1 MSGPVRSVTTALALA
16 IAGCAHA
23 PRPNPAVQAAE
34 TQRRERLPED
44 HRTLDGTW
52 DDVRVR
58 VTRVG
63 GRTEATLDIRKPK
76 MRFFYQPEVA
86 AEKGP
91 PTEAAKQK
99 VAEAQPTFSL
109 PDALRKMAPFDVD
122 RIEIHGGELVFVDMS
137 KPARPELW
145 LSELELSIENVAS
158 RPRLAEWRPVLL
170 TASAKVQHSG
180 DLAVFVTAD
189 PWSDKLNFS
198 GRASLERLATK
209 ELYGFLADQ
218 VQLQLPGGALDL
230 FVAFTVRDGKLTGGV
245 KPVLANSQ
253 VRPVKDGPLARL
265 KAWAAQLALSI
276 SSDRVRGR
284 SAVATV
290 LPLSGRLEKPKA
302 DLWPALTGVL
312 YNAYVTGISAGFG
325 GVPAIPPKVGDGQ
338 VDHAAPPAAA
348 PKQGLTTAD
357 SDRPPGGDRSAR

>member
-1 MSGPVRSVTTALALA
+1 MTRPVTPLTTALVLALG
-16 IAGCAHA
+16 GCAHA
-23 PRPNPAVQAAE
+23 PTPDPTVQAAE
-34 TQRRERLPED
+34 AQRRQRLPED

-58 VTRVG
+58 VTRVD

-91 PTEAAKQK
+91 PTEAARQQ
-99 VAEAQPTFSL
+99 VAGAQPTFSL
-109 PDALRKMAPFDVD
+109 PDTLRKMAPIDVD

-145 LSELELSIENVAS
+145 LSELELSVENVAS

-180 DLAVFVTAD
+180 DLALFVTAD

-198 GRASLERLATK
+198 GRASVERLATR

-218 VQLQLPGGALDL
+218 VQLQLPGGSLDL
-230 FVAFTVRDGKLTGGV
+230 FVAFTVKDGKLTGGV

-253 VRPVKDGPLARL
+253 VRPVRGGPLARL
-265 KAWAAQLALSI
+265 EAWAAQLALSL

-290 LPLSGRLEKPKA
+290 LPLSGKLEKPRA

-312 YNAYVTGISAGFG
+312 YNAYVTGLSVGFG
-325 GVPAIPPKVGDGQ
+325 GVPATAPRAEDGQ
-338 VDHAAPPAAA
+338 VGHAARPTAGARR
-348 PKQGLTTAD
+348 GLTAA
-357 SDRPPGGDRSAR
+357 GGDRRSGAR